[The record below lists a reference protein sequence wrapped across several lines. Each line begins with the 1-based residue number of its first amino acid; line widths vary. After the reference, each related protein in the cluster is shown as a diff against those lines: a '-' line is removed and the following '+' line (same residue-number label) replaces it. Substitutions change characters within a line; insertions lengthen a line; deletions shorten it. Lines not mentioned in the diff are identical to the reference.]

1 MKKLLKY
8 SAISLLVIFVLLLI
22 APFIFKKQ
30 LIQAAKNFVNE
41 QLVADVN
48 FNEDETSVSFL
59 RSFPN
64 VSFSLAELSIVGR
77 DSFAGDTIAYIPK
90 LRSTLDIQSLWRD
103 KTQIEKLKFINPILN
118 IEVLRSGKPNWEI
131 WRTDTAA
138 IPDTAETKF
147 GVALQQIAI
156 ENGTIDYKDYS
167 LGFFTNIKGLNHTA
181 TGDFTQDK
189 FDLQNELMATEVTME
204 YGGVPWLYKAAVAG
218 SVKLGMDIPKFKI
231 DWNSDDVK
239 INDLKLH
246 SDGWVQLND
255 DDIDMDFKFNALEN
269 TFKSFLSMVPGMYQN
284 NFKDL
289 KAGGTMNLKGSMI
302 GKMTDDLMPKTVMD
316 LVINNGSFAYPGL
329 PREVKAVNMV
339 ANYSNPNGLP
349 DNSVINISK
358 LEANVGGD
366 PLQAKLLLKT
376 PESNPYLD
384 AMLKGKVDLANL
396 ASLIPLEKGTVLKG
410 LINADIMAKGYIKSA
425 ANNYATLDAK
435 GFFKCKDIIYKTAA
449 DPNGTEL
456 KTIDVEI
463 SPKYATISQANGHL
477 GRNDFAVNGKVENYL
492 AYVFS
497 DETLTGTLDLKSNY
511 LNANDFMSET
521 TEPEP
526 KPTDSNNISIVAL
539 PTNLDWNM
547 TADIKKLI
555 YDNFILDNVSGDFH
569 LANAAIE
576 FSNVQAELAGGSVSL
591 DGVYDSK
598 NIKNPFTQLK
608 TQLGHFDIGKSF
620 QYFTVLNKFTNLA
633 KYINGVFD
641 AKIDMNS
648 ILDEN
653 MQPNY
658 NSMNVN
664 AVLTLSNTF
673 IKNFDVLG
681 KVGEMLKLNWLKDLK
696 LNDKTLKFNISNGVL
711 TMLDSVNLDMGKG
724 AYMKLSGSS
733 KLNQTIA
740 YGGRMVIPRELFG
753 KANEALNKWKALA
766 ANKNWNL
773 DVAKDIPID
782 ITIGGTF
789 MKPNVKLGLQSMKNS
804 LIDPLKN
811 QVINKAKDE
820 GNKKLQEYLAKA
832 QIQADRIKAE
842 AKRRADQIRAAGQKS
857 GDSIRNETARR
868 ADKLRDEAKVRAYNL
883 KQEGETQ
890 KQSVITKANE
900 EVDALVAQAQPQGPI
915 AVLAAKKTGEKI
927 KAEALIKANRVQADY
942 DAKINTANK
951 TANDNIDKVQGE
963 GNLRAKQVED
973 QANEKASRIEL
984 EANTKADD
992 IMREARE
999 KGQL

>member
-1 MKKLLKY
+1 
-8 SAISLLVIFVLLLI
+8 
-22 APFIFKKQ
+22 
-30 LIQAAKNFVNE
+30 
-41 QLVADVN
+41 
-48 FNEDETSVSFL
+48 
-59 RSFPN
+59 
-64 VSFSLAELSIVGR
+64 
-77 DSFAGDTIAYIPK
+77 
-90 LRSTLDIQSLWRD
+90 
-103 KTQIEKLKFINPILN
+103 
-118 IEVLRSGKPNWEI
+118 
-131 WRTDTAA
+131 
-138 IPDTAETKF
+138 
-147 GVALQQIAI
+147 
-156 ENGTIDYKDYS
+156 
-167 LGFFTNIKGLNHTA
+167 
-181 TGDFTQDK
+181 
-189 FDLQNELMATEVTME
+189 ME

-289 KAGGTMNLKGSMI
+289 KAGGTMSLKGSMI

-349 DNSVINISK
+349 DNLVINISK

-376 PESNPYLD
+376 PESNPYPD

-425 ANNYATLDAK
+425 ANNYAT
-435 GFFKCKDIIYKTAA
+435 
-449 DPNGTEL
+449 
-456 KTIDVEI
+456 
-463 SPKYATISQANGHL
+463 ISQANGHL

-492 AYVFS
+492 AYAFS

-569 LANAAIE
+569 VANAAIE

-681 KVGEMLKLNWLKDLK
+681 KVGEMLKLN
-696 LNDKTLKFNISNGVL
+696 
-711 TMLDSVNLDMGKG
+711 
-724 AYMKLSGSS
+724 
-733 KLNQTIA
+733 
-740 YGGRMVIPRELFG
+740 
-753 KANEALNKWKALA
+753 
-766 ANKNWNL
+766 
-773 DVAKDIPID
+773 
-782 ITIGGTF
+782 
-789 MKPNVKLGLQSMKNS
+789 
-804 LIDPLKN
+804 
-811 QVINKAKDE
+811 
-820 GNKKLQEYLAKA
+820 
-832 QIQADRIKAE
+832 
-842 AKRRADQIRAAGQKS
+842 
-857 GDSIRNETARR
+857 
-868 ADKLRDEAKVRAYNL
+868 
-883 KQEGETQ
+883 
-890 KQSVITKANE
+890 
-900 EVDALVAQAQPQGPI
+900 
-915 AVLAAKKTGEKI
+915 
-927 KAEALIKANRVQADY
+927 
-942 DAKINTANK
+942 
-951 TANDNIDKVQGE
+951 
-963 GNLRAKQVED
+963 
-973 QANEKASRIEL
+973 
-984 EANTKADD
+984 
-992 IMREARE
+992 
-999 KGQL
+999 